1 MLISTFNLTATFKI
15 FGSANSKWTSEK
27 KSFLLILIFVYVI
40 VFHLM
45 GGFIIL
51 YRSSSQVGSEIQIRP
66 VSVRLKNE
74 TLKNREYILRM
85 KDVSLETWQ

>member
-1 MLISTFNLTATFKI
+1 
-15 FGSANSKWTSEK
+15 
-27 KSFLLILIFVYVI
+27 
-40 VFHLM
+40 M